1 MFYLHGAFLLYLV
14 GMLLV
19 GLYFYRRTRNTADYI
34 LGSRNLPPA
43 VAALS
48 AGASDL
54 SGWAL
59 MGLPGAIYIGGLSNL
74 WIVLFTLAGVYIN
87 WRFIAPRLRA
97 LTETLG
103 DAQTI
108 PEYLHN
114 RFTDNNNQLRLVS
127 SLVILVFFTF
137 YVAAGLSGGAILFES
152 TFNIDFN
159 TALLTGGLVIVSYT
173 FLGGYLAVCWTDFFQ
188 GLMMALSLAVVA
200 LTLLFWIS
208 GGGNDA
214 PESLA
219 FQFADLRP
227 DMGWF
232 WGILSL
238 SGWCIGYLGQPHVLV
253 RFMSV
258 RNQRDIGVSRRIAVL
273 WTAITMCS
281 AVLVGWLGRS
291 YFPAPLANG
300 ETVFIALS
308 QAIFHPFVAG
318 LIIAGVL
325 ASIMSTIDSQ
335 LLVCSSTLSE
345 DFYRAY
351 VRRGA
356 SDREVLLV
364 ARLAVLAVALVGFL
378 LARHKADTTLLNMV
392 AYAWGGFGAA
402 FGPVILFS
410 LFWRSMTRLGA
421 ILGLISG
428 ALVALIWNQNHGGI
442 FDLFGVV
449 PGFLAASLAIV
460 LAGKA
465 RAGDASPATKSG

>member
-1 MFYLHGAFLLYLV
+1 MFYLHGAFLLYLI
-14 GMLLV
+14 GMLLT
-19 GLYFYRRTRNTADYI
+19 GLYFYRRTLNTSDYI
-34 LGSRNLPPA
+34 IGSRNLPPA

-59 MGLPGAIYIGGLSNL
+59 MGLPGAIYIGGLGNI
-74 WIVLFTLAGVYIN
+74 WIVLFTLLGVYIN
-87 WRFIAPRLRA
+87 WQFIAPRLRI

-108 PEYLHN
+108 PEYLQN
-114 RFTDNNNQLRLVS
+114 RFADGSNVLRLVS

-137 YVAAGLSGGAILFES
+137 YVAAGLSGGAILFEN
-152 TFNIDFN
+152 TFNIDFS
-159 TALLTGGLVIVSYT
+159 TALITGGLVIVSYT

-188 GLMMALSLAVVA
+188 GLMMALSLLIVA
-200 LTLLFWIS
+200 LALLFFVT
-208 GGGNDA
+208 A
-214 PESLA
+214 EAHLPARELLPSLPA
-219 FQFADLRP
+219 LRP
-227 DMGWF
+227 EMGWF
-232 WGILSL
+232 WGLLSL

-258 RNQRDIGVSRRIAVL
+258 RRPEDVPVSRRIAL
-273 WTAITMCS
+273 IWTAITMLS
-281 AVLVGWLGRS
+281 AVLVGLLGRH
-291 YFPAPLANG
+291 YFPEPLANG
-300 ETVFIALS
+300 ETIFIALS

-351 VRRGA
+351 IRRGA
-356 SDREVLLV
+356 SDREVLIV
-364 ARLAVLAVALVGFL
+364 ARLAVLAVALIGFY
-378 LARHKADTTLLNMV
+378 LARQKADTTLLSMV

-410 LFWRSMTRLGA
+410 LFWNQMTRSGA
-421 ILGLISG
+421 IAGLVSG
-428 ALVALIWNQNHGGI
+428 AVVALVWNQNHGGI

-449 PGFLAASLAIV
+449 PGFVAASVAIV
-460 LAGKA
+460 LVSKCRRA
-465 RAGDASPATKSG
+465 RA